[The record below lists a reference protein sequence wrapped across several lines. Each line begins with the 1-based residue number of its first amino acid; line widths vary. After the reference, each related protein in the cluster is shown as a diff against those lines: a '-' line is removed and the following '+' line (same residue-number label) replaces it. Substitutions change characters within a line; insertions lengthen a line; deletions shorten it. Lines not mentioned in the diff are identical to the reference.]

1 MSENR
6 RRRPVNPPVQGDEP
20 VYQAQ
25 PRPQHP
31 HHEQPY
37 EQPRQQPR
45 PPRPPR
51 PEQPY
56 EQPRYEQP
64 PSIVVNQIVH
74 QDAVSGGAS
83 YFDGGLLQLIGYGL
97 LAFLIITFTLGL
109 GYPFAACM
117 LYRWEAKHTVIN
129 GRRLRFDGTATQL
142 IGKWILWLLL
152 TLITFGIYGLWL
164 SIKLKQWR
172 TKHTHFA

>member
-6 RRRPVNPPVQGDEP
+6 RRRPVNPPTSEP
-20 VYQAQ
+20 ISAPQPSSYEAYQ
-25 PRPQHP
+25 RPQNKQSYTP
-31 HHEQPY
+31 
-37 EQPRQQPR
+37 PRQPH
-45 PPRPPR
+45 
-51 PEQPY
+51 Y

-64 PSIVVNQIVH
+64 QNVIINQVSIDPNVGF
-74 QDAVSGGAS
+74 GGSS
-83 YFDGGLLQLIGYGL
+83 YFDGGLLQLIGYGI
-97 LAFLIITFTLGL
+97 LAAIIITFTLGL

-129 GRRLRFDGTATQL
+129 GRRLRFDGTAMQL
-142 IGKWILWLLL
+142 LGKWILWFFL
-152 TLITFGIYGLWL
+152 TLITLGIYSFWL

>member
-6 RRRPVNPPVQGDEP
+6 RRRPTNPPSIDPAASQPSPYEA
-20 VYQAQ
+20 YQR
-25 PRPQHP
+25 PRSNQT
-31 HHEQPY
+31 Y

-45 PPRPPR
+45 PPR
-51 PEQPY
+51 QPQY

-64 PSIVVNQIVH
+64 QNVVINQFINSESS
-74 QDAVSGGAS
+74 DS
-83 YFDGGLLQLIGYGL
+83 YFDGGLLQLFGYGL
-97 LAFLIITFTLGL
+97 LAAIIIIFTLGL

-129 GRRLRFDGTATQL
+129 GRRLRFDGTAMQL
-142 IGKWILWLLL
+142 LGKWILWFLL
-152 TLITFGIYGLWL
+152 TAITFGIYGLWL
-164 SIKLKQWR
+164 NIKLKQWR

>member
-6 RRRPVNPPVQGDEP
+6 RRRPVNPPTPDAEP
-20 VYQAQ
+20 VYQAP
-25 PRPQHP
+25 PRY
-31 HHEQPY
+31 EQPY
-37 EQPRQQPR
+37 EQPRQQTR
-45 PPRPPR
+45 PPR
-51 PEQPY
+51 
-56 EQPRYEQP
+56 QPRYEQP
-64 PSIVVNQIVH
+64 QNVIVNQISVNP
-74 QDAVSGGAS
+74 DTGFGSSS

-129 GRRLRFDGTATQL
+129 GRRLRFDGTAMQL
-142 IGKWILWLLL
+142 LGKWILWFLL
-152 TLITFGIYGLWL
+152 TVITLGIYGLWL
-164 SIKLKQWR
+164 NIKLKQWR